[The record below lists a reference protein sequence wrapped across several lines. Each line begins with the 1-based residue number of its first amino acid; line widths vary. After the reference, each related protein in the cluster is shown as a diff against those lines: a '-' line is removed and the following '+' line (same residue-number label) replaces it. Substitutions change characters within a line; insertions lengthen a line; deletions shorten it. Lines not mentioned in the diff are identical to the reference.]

1 MQVVLS
7 LHSYLIMVEEKDE
20 NIIELPEVQKEVKEG
35 IKIEKAI
42 DIRDVERI
50 IKKVL
55 QKKIVLVNLKGI
67 KNISDFQNVIKEFK
81 RFSNLYKLNLLL
93 IDENYLLITVKDVSI
108 EKV

>member
-1 MQVVLS
+1 MS
-7 LHSYLIMVEEKDE
+7 EEKKEE
-20 NIIELPEVQKEVKEG
+20 NIIELPEVQKEVKES

-50 IKKVL
+50 VKKVL

-81 RFSNLYKLNLLL
+81 RFANLYKLNLLL
-93 IDENYLLITVKDVSI
+93 IDENYLLITIKDVNI
-108 EKV
+108 EKI